1 MVMNELID
9 QLFFTQLCDALGV
22 QRPKPEVEALWQA
35 MTDGTS
41 FGLHG
46 RLLRFNGGL
55 FADWSESRLLKGG
68 WGISNSEILELLVA
82 LKAERAEEER
92 NCLLRWLR
100 PEYQAPET
108 IKAQALAP
116 LQGIIE
122 GLETEE
128 AAPIPVEQQ
137 PLPKKFKEH
146 YLPLFVTYSAPVA
159 VSGRLSKSSLSSKGQ
174 LAVKR

>member
-1 MVMNELID
+1 MNELID

-22 QRPKPEVEALWQA
+22 QRPKLEVETLWQA

-92 NCLLRWLR
+92 NGLIRWLR

-137 PLPKKFKEH
+137 PLPKKLKE
-146 YLPLFVTYSAPVA
+146 PTCRYS
-159 VSGRLSKSSLSSKGQ
+159 
-174 LAVKR
+174 

>member
-1 MVMNELID
+1 MKEKL
-9 QLFFTQLCDALGV
+9 FTQALAT
-22 QRPKPEVEALWQA
+22 RWLPNPKTFKPEVETLWHA

-46 RLLRFNGGL
+46 RLLRFKGGL
-55 FADWSESRLLKGG
+55 FADWSESPLLKGG
-68 WGISNSEILELLVA
+68 WGISDNFTQAGGISNDEILERLVA
-82 LKAERAEEER
+82 LNAERAKEKR
-92 NCLLRWLR
+92 NGLIRWLR

-128 AAPIPVEQQ
+128 ATPIRVEQQ

-146 YLPLFVTYSAPVA
+146 TCRYS
-159 VSGRLSKSSLSSKGQ
+159 
-174 LAVKR
+174 